1 MKSTRTRSVW
11 LGLTLVLL
19 ALAAPAFADA
29 TSDVLALFSQTNAV
43 ANANDFT
50 QGQRVS
56 LVTKLIGA
64 REALE
69 RGNEKTAAANL
80 RAFTHEVAAMER
92 SGRLPSG
99 DAGALIASAE
109 AIIDQL

>member
-1 MKSTRTRSVW
+1 MKSPRTRSVW
-11 LGLTLVLL
+11 LGLALVLL
-19 ALAAPAFADA
+19 VLAAPAFADA
-29 TSDVLALFSQTNAV
+29 QSDILALFSQTNAA

-50 QGQRVS
+50 QGERVS

-64 REALE
+64 LEALE
-69 RGNEKTAAANL
+69 RGNENAAAATL

-99 DAGALIASAE
+99 DADALIAAAQ